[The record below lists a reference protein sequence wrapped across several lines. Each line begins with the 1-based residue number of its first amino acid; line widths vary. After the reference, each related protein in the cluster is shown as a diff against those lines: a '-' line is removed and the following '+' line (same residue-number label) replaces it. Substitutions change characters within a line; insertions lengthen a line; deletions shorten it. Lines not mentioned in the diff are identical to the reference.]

1 MVWYKF
7 WMSVTFKRY
16 RIVDTKQ
23 SGSHGCFPTVFCLM
37 KTPGCAGEFIRQKRC
52 AAENFL

>member
-16 RIVDTKQ
+16 RIVDTEQ
-23 SGSHGCFPTVFCLM
+23 SGSHGCFPTVCCLM